1 MGRQIGGGGAE
12 RQGSRNIEVEMGR
25 KKDIE
30 RW

>member
-1 MGRQIGGGGAE
+1 MGRQMGGAE